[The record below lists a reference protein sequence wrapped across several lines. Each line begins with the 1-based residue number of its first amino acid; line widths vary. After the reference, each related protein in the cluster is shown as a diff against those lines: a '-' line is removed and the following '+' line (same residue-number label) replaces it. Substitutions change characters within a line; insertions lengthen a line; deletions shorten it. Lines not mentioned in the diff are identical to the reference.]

1 MYLITCLNL
10 MKMPKKNPKHQR
22 KSLTSDLETDDP
34 KKKVTRLMK
43 TCSVKGC
50 KEESV
55 HALSVAEY
63 GPSVKGAGLELKP
76 LKGSRRFRIC
86 KIHYKKIKK
95 LKKKNEKLLKPSRFQ
110 DSGKKMKSGK
120 IQSRLE

>member
-1 MYLITCLNL
+1 M

-22 KSLTSDLETDDP
+22 KSLTTDLETDDP

-43 TCSVKGC
+43 ICSVKGC

-55 HALSVAEY
+55 HALSVVEY
-63 GPSVKGAGLELKP
+63 ESSVKGAGLNLKP

-95 LKKKNEKLLKPSRFQ
+95 LKKKSEKLLKPSRFQ